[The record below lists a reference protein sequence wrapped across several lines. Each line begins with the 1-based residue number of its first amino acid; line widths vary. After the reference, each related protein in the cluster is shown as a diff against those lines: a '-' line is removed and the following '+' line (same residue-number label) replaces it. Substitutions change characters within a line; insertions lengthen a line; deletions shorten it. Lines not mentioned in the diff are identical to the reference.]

1 MLEVATVV
9 LVGLIWGG
17 PLSSPAFFIMKEVQL
32 GWILGIG
39 GFLLGAMVTA
49 SYLP

>member
-1 MLEVATVV
+1 MLELATVV

-17 PLSSPAFFIMKEVQL
+17 MLGSPAFFIMKEIQL
-32 GWILGIG
+32 GWIFGIG
-39 GFLLGAMVTA
+39 GFLLGAGVSA